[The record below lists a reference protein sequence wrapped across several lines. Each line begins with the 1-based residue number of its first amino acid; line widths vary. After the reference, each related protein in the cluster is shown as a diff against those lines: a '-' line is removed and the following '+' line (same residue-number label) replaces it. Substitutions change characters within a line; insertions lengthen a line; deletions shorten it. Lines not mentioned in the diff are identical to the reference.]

1 MSSSIES
8 STQTSRAIQSFSQSE
23 EEKRERERLSRLR
36 SSQPLAE
43 EPLRNEPR
51 MGDDDGSAPASEMT
65 MVAAPR
71 QTAHVQSL
79 DLRLEEHMPSSPQQA
94 VSFAVRAAL
103 EMMWD
108 DISEIEERTA
118 RITRQAHLAMLMAR
132 IKSRSR

>member
-1 MSSSIES
+1 MSSAIEA
-8 STQTSRAIQSFSQSE
+8 STPSSRAVSSFSQE
-23 EEKRERERLSRLR
+23 EEKKEAARLARLR
-36 SSQPLAE
+36 APQPLAE
-43 EPLRNEPR
+43 EPLKAEP
-51 MGDDDGSAPASEMT
+51 MSEMT
-65 MVAAPR
+65 MVASTR

-79 DLRLEEHMPSSPQQA
+79 DLRLNESIPSSPQQA

-132 IKSRSR
+132 VKSRSK

>member
-1 MSSSIES
+1 MSSAVEA
-8 STQTSRAIQSFSQSE
+8 STQPSRAIPSFSQSE
-23 EEKRERERLSRLR
+23 EEKRERARLARLR

-43 EPLRNEPR
+43 EPLKSEP
-51 MGDDDGSAPASEMT
+51 MSEMT

-71 QTAHVQSL
+71 QTAHIQSL
-79 DLRLEEHMPSSPQQA
+79 DLRLEEPMPSSPQQA

-132 IKSRSR
+132 VKSRSR

>member
-1 MSSSIES
+1 MSSAIEA
-8 STQTSRAIQSFSQSE
+8 STQPSRSSPSFSQSE
-23 EEKRERERLSRLR
+23 EEKREAQALARLR

-43 EPLRNEPR
+43 QPLKSEPPL
-51 MGDDDGSAPASEMT
+51 SEMT
-65 MVAAPR
+65 MVSARR
-71 QTAHVQSL
+71 QTAHIQSL

-108 DISEIEERTA
+108 DISEIEERTT

-132 IKSRSR
+132 VKSRSR

>member
-1 MSSSIES
+1 MSSAIEA
-8 STQTSRAIQSFSQSE
+8 STQTSRAIQSFSQTE
-23 EEKRERERLSRLR
+23 EEKREAARLARLR

-43 EPLRNEPR
+43 EPLKSEP
-51 MGDDDGSAPASEMT
+51 MSEMT

-71 QTAHVQSL
+71 QTAHIQSL
-79 DLRLEEHMPSSPQQA
+79 DLRLEEPMPSSPQQA

-132 IKSRSR
+132 VKSRSR